1 MISITAAQ
9 LKKIIVEGINRDGI
23 ITVSHLKKSSIGNMI
38 KEKDMVTIAQ
48 MTNEIVFKDKKKQ
61 ENTTDVIHDETIN
74 QILTIINPSTQYKNM
89 SVHSPRKTYSKTK
102 NQYTTKIAENL
113 RIQKHL
119 DYG

>member
-9 LKKIIVEGINRDGI
+9 LKKIIVEGISKDSI
-23 ITVSHLKKSSIGNMI
+23 VTVSHLRKSLIGNMI
-38 KEKDMVTIAQ
+38 KEKDLAAIAQ
-48 MTNEIVFKDKKKQ
+48 MTNEIVFQDKKKQ
-61 ENTTDVIHDETIN
+61 GNTTDVIHDETVN
-74 QILTIINPSTQYKNM
+74 KILTIINPSTQYKNM

-119 DYG
+119 GYG